1 MVIDASDVRR
11 RYGETLALDGVSF
24 SVAEGEIFSLIGP
37 NGAGKTTL
45 IRALFGTT
53 DAEGEIS
60 VFGRPPTEVD
70 RGRVG
75 LLPQEFTPADR
86 LTARELLAYYA
97 GLYDDARDPD
107 AVLADV
113 GLTDSAETHYENLS
127 GGQKRRACV
136 GSTLVND
143 PDLLVLDEPT
153 TGIDPTGRREL
164 WRLIEGL
171 ANDGTTVLLTT
182 HYMDEAEE
190 LADRVGLLADGELV
204 ALGSPTALIDRYGGD
219 SRVVI
224 EADDDR
230 AAEDALVAAGYG
242 PIDAGRHVSVPA
254 DAAEISSIVECLA
267 DAGIA
272 YEGLAWRQPSLDDAY
287 AVLAGT
293 DASGTTK
300 AADGPGPTA
309 PETAVSGGRR

>member
-11 RYGETLALDGVSF
+11 RYGETVALDGVSF
-24 SVAEGEIFSLIGP
+24 SVPEGEIFALIGP

-60 VFGRPPTEVD
+60 VFGQPPTEVD
-70 RGRVG
+70 RDRIG

-86 LTARELLAYYA
+86 LTARELITYYG
-97 GLYDDARDPD
+97 GLYDDARDVD
-107 AVLADV
+107 GVLDDV
-113 GLTDSAETHYENLS
+113 GLADSAGTFYENLS

-143 PDLLVLDEPT
+143 PELLVLDEPT

-164 WRLIEGL
+164 WRLIERL
-171 ANDGTTVLLTT
+171 ADGGTTILLTT
-182 HYMDEAEE
+182 HYMGEAEE

-204 ALGSPTALIDRYGGD
+204 ALGSPTELVDRYGGD

-224 EADDDR
+224 EADDE
-230 AAEDALVAAGYG
+230 AIVEDALTTAGYT
-242 PIDAGRHVSVPA
+242 PTDAGRHVSVPA
-254 DAAEISSIVECLA
+254 DATEISAIVECLA
-267 DAGIA
+267 EAGVE
-272 YEGLAWRQPSLDDAY
+272 YNGLAWRQPSLDDAY
-287 AVLAGT
+287 AALAGGDPAVGT
-293 DASGTTK
+293 DTRGQ
-300 AADGPGPTA
+300 PTA
-309 PETAVSGGRR
+309 EGRP